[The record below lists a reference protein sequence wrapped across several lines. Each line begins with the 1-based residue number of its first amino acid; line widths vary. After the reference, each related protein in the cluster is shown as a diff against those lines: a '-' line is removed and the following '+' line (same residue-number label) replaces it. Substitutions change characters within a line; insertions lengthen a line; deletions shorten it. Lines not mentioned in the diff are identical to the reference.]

1 MSLKRKQ
8 ARTELAKYDINHVY
22 TPSEVTNL
30 PSIEQLDKLISSL
43 DKAIDNCSSGLEE
56 HRKAFMSYSTAI
68 QDHGRKIK
76 TIRDVTEFVR
86 HSNFIENNTCNV
98 DPQLTVT
105 FLKKLRKLLRENRG
119 NEDVVL
125 NDLLELAADHGL
137 SIPSILTDENVAN
150 ADTQSLNSLNTIQS
164 EMESEQGVVWES
176 IKQHLK
182 LCLFEKL
189 RQLPIVNVNENMP
202 NMSFISQ
209 RRQHY
214 LGSLLML
221 LDKGEVLEQYQRIRW
236 WQMKHVI
243 DSINTNPSVLPIS
256 EAQSGQQ
263 TQIAKLKFYF
273 DHVTNCTHEDAAV
286 LMPLL
291 NQHEDLIDWY
301 IRTTY
306 VEKSLND
313 VHDWLQHSLNGY
325 LNSTEQT
332 AMDFDDLE
340 LICDI
345 YAIVSQSV
353 KTITDML
360 ELCAAADKQSHQ
372 KLLLSAGSAS
382 KLESPT
388 TILSRVFKP
397 YVQLMAQALIHYSN
411 ITIEQATQAE
421 SHLTWDNMTVTVNAT
436 YNLDS
441 HHQPKVI
448 FKGCASLFKIWDKF
462 LPILTNDYG
471 KIYTSLKVVIVDV
484 VGDKLSKYYD
494 HLWDI
499 CQKAIADMS
508 PSPAYLAIATAAF
521 IKNRLLTFDQILS
534 TDTRLSFFT
543 SYEHYADLVESLC
556 ELIVEHH
563 NTTISTTVLQDSDS
577 NNYSNP
583 RTFYEGKR
591 CSFSIQMWNY
601 YLHSIRH
608 DLWQYCPLK
617 QAQRIFISVLENSL
631 LTLSF
636 RYGQIKPS
644 LRRLCQFRAD
654 INAIILISLSFIWFT
669 GQTVNS
675 LVNPDFHALS
685 TADFNP
691 QSEIPKIYNYCNLLL
706 MIVVAE
712 SCPIDVYPKAIS
724 RFQDGSKIS
733 GSNNICGT
741 FWLSNYLPD
750 MFSSIELSDI
760 PPQVSLKIAIK
771 LLRHQ
776 TGIDLK
782 LILQILLSNKFS
794 ALKLIITETDTAE
807 LYKSAIEFT
816 PHHDDADDAM
826 SESSDMSVE
835 PSNDLQDSFIDCL
848 LSVLIILDSHCR
860 SRAVHEVLT
869 RIVEKENDKLPLFF
883 ERNVDDISGI
893 HWLRSVNDFLSQ
905 WLFNTFMPAISKL
918 HDLHSESDV
927 GTLSSTL
934 QTLPCGCPIQKRKA
948 DFDLVLLESLHIALR
963 SLADNL
969 SSMPVNI
976 LEFQAFL
983 KGYYQQFQNDQQLVE
998 NDKLGLKVIRYC
1010 IHNFL
1015 MQFAVDNPKFDDTK
1029 CQLFASC
1036 FLHILNFNNQDMVNR
1051 TLAVEF
1057 PYIDLN
1063 LQTLEE
1069 DIIRIKNFFDGKVKS
1084 EKVYDI
1090 GNNFQDD
1097 LFLASI
1103 IESID
1108 FDVTVVTQIRTVHEF
1123 LISKLEM
1130 LENKLQMKSEDSNSE
1145 FYEHLSERFNPFF
1158 YYDHIKDWGKF
1169 NYNKLT
1175 NYKHDWET
1183 LLQYV
1188 FHLPHNTI
1196 KKLLSARPELE
1207 EDSLDDDGKM
1217 ACKTIREFLTTLSQD
1232 SDRSKHNKKK

>member
-484 VGDKLSKYYD
+484 
-494 HLWDI
+494 I

-771 LLRHQ
+771 LLRHR

-816 PHHDDADDAM
+816 PHHDDTDDAM

-869 RIVEKENDKLPLFF
+869 RIVEKEYTGCEALT
-883 ERNVDDISGI
+883 I
-893 HWLRSVNDFLSQ
+893 FLA
-905 WLFNTFMPAISKL
+905 N
-918 HDLHSESDV
+918 
-927 GTLSSTL
+927 
-934 QTLPCGCPIQKRKA
+934 GCLN
-948 DFDLVLLESLHIALR
+948 LVLLESLHIALR

-969 SSMPVNI
+969 PSMPVNI